1 MDGSAL
7 MFGIVIPA
15 VVAGIV
21 LLASARRAREH
32 SASPRPFAG
41 ALALGAGFLA
51 AYVGLKSMPALPW
64 SDVQLDL
71 LAKSFWT
78 VAAAIALAPLRTAPF
93 VARYGN
99 SLYVALFSI
108 LPYHFLRQ
116 MDATRSALDLVG
128 LGTVLLVYG
137 LWIALE
143 RLAQRRSGPS
153 LPLALWAA
161 CAGTTAMLLEN
172 RSGFQA
178 QLVGA
183 LAAGL
188 GAAVVV
194 ALLVRGAHLA
204 SGVIAILAIA
214 VAGIVRQAVLYDL
227 PTESWALVAVAFAA
241 PWLGEIPFVRAR
253 GDRIAGAVAFL
264 AALIS
269 SAAAAWFAHAA
280 RGPSPY

>member
-1 MDGSAL
+1 MDGHAL

-21 LLASARRAREH
+21 LLSSARLAREK

-51 AYVGLKSMPALPW
+51 AFVGLKSLPALPW
-64 SDVQLDL
+64 ADVQLDL
-71 LAKSFWT
+71 LAKGFWT
-78 VAAAIALAPLRTAPF
+78 VVAAIVLAPLRTAPF
-93 VARYGN
+93 VGRYGN
-99 SLYVALFSI
+99 GFYVALFSI
-108 LPYHFLRQ
+108 LPYHFVRQ
-116 MDATRSALDLVG
+116 LDATRSALDLAG

-143 RLAQRRSGPS
+143 KLARRRSGPS

-161 CAGTTAMLLEN
+161 CAGTAAMLLEN

-204 SGVIAILAIA
+204 SGVIAVLVIAI
-214 VAGIVRQAVLYDL
+214 AGIVRQAVLYDL
-227 PTESWALVAVAFAA
+227 PTECWALVAVAFAA

-253 GDRIAGAVAFL
+253 GDRIAGLVAFL
-264 AALIS
+264 GALIPA
-269 SAAAAWFAHAA
+269 AAAAWLAHAA
-280 RGPSPY
+280 RGPSAY